1 MGTASNAYQFDSLE
15 WVRDELLIQ
24 ADEWAEIMAGAEARQ
39 AQDIRL
45 CLQDLVPLRNNPR
58 LSIADRYRVGR
69 TIDMLRGQLLALRRG
84 A

>member
-1 MGTASNAYQFDSLE
+1 MGTASDAYQFDSLE

-39 AQDIRL
+39 AKEIREML
-45 CLQDLVPLRNNPR
+45 VDLVPLRNHPR
-58 LSIADRYRVGR
+58 LSLENKYRVGR
-69 TIDMLRGQLLALRRG
+69 AIDRLRGQLLALRRG